1 MTTTYSID
9 VVPVLMVQNTI
20 EVVQMEILLAEKV
33 LEALLETL
41 EPVVNLVQTVQ
52 EVAKIVITFHMDA
65 ILVAV
70 KVVKIYYMMDQ
81 EGQVVLKAAEVVALM
96 TFHELAMVM
105 LKISQVVEKE
115 AN

>member
-1 MTTTYSID
+1 MMTTYSID

-81 EGQVVLKAAEVVALM
+81 EGQVVLKAAEVVVLM